1 MYKQTILLAFSFI
14 LTLISHG
21 QNKDWHTFNKDNYS
35 IEYPSNWELNESKRM
50 GTIFILF
57 SPSTSNK
64 DQFRENINLI
74 IQDLSDDNIDLKRYT
89 EISENQIRT
98 DIKNGKI
105 IESKYMKDQDLEYHK
120 IIYTGNQENRDLKFE
135 QYYWVF
141 EKKAYVLTL
150 TCELSEFDN
159 YKLTGEKILNSFKL
173 RKK

>member
-1 MYKQTILLAFSFI
+1 MCKQTILLAFSFI

-21 QNKDWHTFNKDNYS
+21 QNKDWYTFKKDNYS

-74 IQDLSDDNIDLKRYT
+74 IQDLSDDNIDLKKYT